1 MFYLDYQEP
10 RFAETSLCGITH
22 KSWLRFQVV
31 KLTTRSLFNNFILV
45 VIFAN
50 SIMMGAKDYM
60 DPDNL
65 TKRNQLIGMID
76 PYINAIVYTEC
87 VLKIFAMGF
96 VFGRN
101 SYLRDGWNVLDF
113 LVVFTSVITEV

>member
-1 MFYLDYQEP
+1 
-10 RFAETSLCGITH
+10 
-22 KSWLRFQVV
+22 
-31 KLTTRSLFNNFILV
+31 
-45 VIFAN
+45 
-50 SIMMGAKDYM
+50 M
-60 DPDNL
+60 DPDNS
-65 TKRNQLIGMID
+65 TKRNQLIVMVE

-113 LVVFTSVITEV
+113 IVVLASVITAV

>member
-1 MFYLDYQEP
+1 M
-10 RFAETSLCGITH
+10 
-22 KSWLRFQVV
+22 V
-31 KLTTRSLFNNFILV
+31 KLTTRSFFNNFILV
-45 VIFAN
+45 VIIAN

-60 DPDNL
+60 DPDNS
-65 TKRNQLIGMID
+65 TKRNQLIVMVE

-113 LVVFTSVITEV
+113 IVVLASVITAV